1 MNRRRGRLAATVELA
16 PLIDIVFL
24 LLIFFMVSATFIRR
38 SELHIDLP
46 EAGGGRP
53 ETIGAVTIT
62 VGRDGSYAVDGEPT
76 AEAGLAQA
84 LASSLGGGQPPRA
97 VIAADALAPHQAV
110 VSAMDAAGQSGLTRI
125 SILTRDAASEPPL
138 GDQELSLDA
147 PVPAPAG
154 SSKALP
160 PESGRDSP

>member
-46 EAGGGRP
+46 EANGGWP
-53 ETIGAVTIT
+53 ETSDPLTIT
-62 VGRDGSYAVDGEPT
+62 VRRDGGYAVNGQPT
-76 AEAGLAQA
+76 AESALAQA
-84 LASSLGGGQPPRA
+84 LASARGEDEAPRA

-110 VSAMDAAGQSGLTRI
+110 VGAMDAAGQSGLTRI
-125 SILTRDAASEPPL
+125 SILTREVPLTRPLSDGELPADAGAS
-138 GDQELSLDA
+138 GA
-147 PVPAPAG
+147 M
-154 SSKALP
+154 P
-160 PESGRDSP
+160 PETGRDDP

>member
-46 EAGGGRP
+46 QAEGGRQ
-53 ETIGAVTIT
+53 ETNRALTIT
-62 VGRDGSYAVDGEPT
+62 VRRDGGYAVNGQPT
-76 AEAGLAQA
+76 AESALARA
-84 LASSLGGGQPPRA
+84 LASARGADEAPRA

-110 VSAMDAAGQSGLTRI
+110 VGAMDAAGRSGLTRI
-125 SILTRDAASEPPL
+125 SILTREDSPTDAGASA
-138 GDQELSLDA
+138 DA
-147 PVPAPAG
+147 G
-154 SSKALP
+154 TSGTQP
-160 PESGRDSP
+160 PETGRDGP

>member
-46 EAGGGRP
+46 EARGGWP
-53 ETIGAVTIT
+53 ETSDSVTIT
-62 VGRDGSYAVDGEPT
+62 VRRDGGYAVNGQPT
-76 AEAGLAQA
+76 AESELAGVLTSVHSADQV
-84 LASSLGGGQPPRA
+84 PRA

-110 VSAMDAAGQSGLTRI
+110 VGAMDAAGQSGLTRI
-125 SILTRDAASEPPL
+125 SILTRALPPTRSSADAEASAAL
-138 GDQELSLDA
+138 
-147 PVPAPAG
+147 PAG
-154 SSKALP
+154 SGQDDP
-160 PESGRDSP
+160 

>member
-46 EAGGGRP
+46 EAKGGWP
-53 ETIGAVTIT
+53 ETSDPLTIT
-62 VGRDGSYAVDGEPT
+62 VRRDGGYAVNGQPT
-76 AEAGLAQA
+76 AESALAQA
-84 LASSLGGGQPPRA
+84 LASARGEDEATRA

-110 VSAMDAAGQSGLTRI
+110 VGAMDAAGQSGLTRI
-125 SILTRDAASEPPL
+125 SILTREVPPSRSLADSESPADAGTS
-138 GDQELSLDA
+138 G
-147 PVPAPAG
+147 
-154 SSKALP
+154 ALP
-160 PESGRDSP
+160 TETNRDDP

>member
-46 EAGGGRP
+46 EAGAGWP
-53 ETIGAVTIT
+53 ETSDPLTIT
-62 VGRDGSYAVDGEPT
+62 VRRDGGYAVNGQPIAESAL
-76 AEAGLAQA
+76 AEALATTRSEDEA
-84 LASSLGGGQPPRA
+84 PRA

-110 VSAMDAAGQSGLTRI
+110 VGAMDAAGQSGLTRI
-125 SILTRDAASEPPL
+125 SILTREAPLTHRFADGELPADADAS
-138 GDQELSLDA
+138 GA
-147 PVPAPAG
+147 M
-154 SSKALP
+154 P
-160 PESGRDSP
+160 PETGRDDP